1 MINFFS
7 LGHFLQWMFVGY
19 LFPIKWILFFVIS
32 IGWEFIELYLPF
44 EFAIE
49 TINNKLADVIINCF
63 GFYCG
68 KIIKAYK

>member
-1 MINFFS
+1 MDVCWLS
-7 LGHFLQWMFVGY
+7 
-19 LFPIKWILFFVIS
+19 FPNQVDSIFVIS
-32 IGWEFIELYLPF
+32 IGWEFIELHLPF

-49 TINNKLADVIINCF
+49 TINNKLADIIINCF